1 MFTDRT
7 ISLVKATVP
16 LLQTQGEAI
25 TAHFY
30 RLMFTNHPEVKAF
43 FNEAHQASGTQARAL
58 AGAVLAFAAHI
69 DRLEALS
76 GALPRIIQ
84 KHAALGVLPE
94 HYPIVGRC
102 LLQSIREVLGEVAT
116 DEIIAAWGEAYQALA
131 GMLIA
136 AEEEVYRANEQQP
149 GGWRGV
155 RRFRVAR
162 REAESELI
170 LSLYLEPEDGGP
182 LLAFTPGQYL
192 TLVLAIDGE
201 TVRRNYS
208 LSDAPG
214 KPWYRISVKQE
225 QGGRVSNWLHA
236 QAAVGTVVEVLP
248 PCGDFVLKPAPAQ
261 AQGRPLVLVTG
272 GVGITPAM
280 SMLEAAAPT
289 GRPIRFIH
297 AARHGGVHAFRE
309 RVDALAAAHANV
321 EALYV
326 YDTPRDADRPHATG
340 FVTKELLAQALP
352 ADRDVDFYFLGP
364 KPFMQAVYAN
374 GLTLGV
380 PAQQIHYEFFG
391 PLEELRAA

>member
-25 TAHFY
+25 TTHFY
-30 RLMFTNHPEVKAF
+30 RLMLTNHPEVKAF

-102 LLQSIREVLGEVAT
+102 LLQAIREVLGEVAT
-116 DEIIAAWGEAYQALA
+116 DDIIAAWGEAYQALA

-149 GGWRGV
+149 GGWRGA

-182 LLAFTPGQYL
+182 LLGFTPGQYL
-192 TLVLAIDGE
+192 TLVLNVDGE

-236 QAAVGTVVEVLP
+236 QAPVGTVLEVLP

-297 AARHGGVHAFRE
+297 AARHGGVHAFRA

-364 KPFMQAVYAN
+364 KPFMQAMYAN